1 MKSPKMP
8 TPQKAEMPTAPKVN
22 ASGLLNYQ
30 NERRREKGVFSTL
43 MGSNSSTANRLR
55 SYLDG
60 AAGSSTIYGMNNP
73 STRTRSGIKMSE

>member
-43 MGSNSSTANRLR
+43 MGSNSPTSDRLR
-55 SYLDG
+55 SYLNG
-60 AAGSSTIYGMNNP
+60 ASTVYGINNP
-73 STRTRSGIKMSE
+73 SSRTHSGIKMSE